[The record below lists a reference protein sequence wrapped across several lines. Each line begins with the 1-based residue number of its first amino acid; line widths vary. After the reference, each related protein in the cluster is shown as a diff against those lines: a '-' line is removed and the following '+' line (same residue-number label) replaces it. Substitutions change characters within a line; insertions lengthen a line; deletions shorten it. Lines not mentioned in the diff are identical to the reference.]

1 MRPSAPSAF
10 PVITKCAVS
19 FIILYIYI
27 SILSL
32 WMIENITSCC
42 LCLIT
47 ITQFQRNGNHWQCC
61 DQVCGGVHLK
71 DSQVVDVKPGWSLA
85 RKKSFKGQAFNAI
98 IVQLHFG
105 MNKKKYIPYL
115 CISGSWRSLMLT
127 SPTFSSLGCSSSST
141 AAWWAPFSSLNDVL
155 EWKV

>member
-1 MRPSAPSAF
+1 
-10 PVITKCAVS
+10 
-19 FIILYIYI
+19 
-27 SILSL
+27 
-32 WMIENITSCC
+32 MIENIISCC

-105 MNKKKYIPYL
+105 MNKKNIFH
-115 CISGSWRSLMLT
+115 
-127 SPTFSSLGCSSSST
+127 TF
-141 AAWWAPFSSLNDVL
+141 AFQEAEDH
-155 EWKV
+155 